1 MTNKTIISL
10 ENMIFTKLMK
20 LKFTS
25 MQYVDPGKIVNLA
38 TVDVMIV

>member
-20 LKFTS
+20 LKCTS